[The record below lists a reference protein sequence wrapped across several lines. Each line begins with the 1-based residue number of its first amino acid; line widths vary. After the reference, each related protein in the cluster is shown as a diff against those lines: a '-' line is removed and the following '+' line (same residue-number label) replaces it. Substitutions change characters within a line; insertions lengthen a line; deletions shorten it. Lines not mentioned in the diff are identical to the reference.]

1 MYEAF
6 KITACILGVASLYI
20 GLVALIENKGDVFFY
35 VLPFNVLFICKIKC
49 SEHVLNKSRID
60 I

>member
-20 GLVALIENKGDVFFY
+20 GLVSLIESKGDLFFY
-35 VLPFNVLFICKIKC
+35 VLPFNILFIWWYSKRQLKGVT
-49 SEHVLNKSRID
+49 HGTPK
-60 I
+60 